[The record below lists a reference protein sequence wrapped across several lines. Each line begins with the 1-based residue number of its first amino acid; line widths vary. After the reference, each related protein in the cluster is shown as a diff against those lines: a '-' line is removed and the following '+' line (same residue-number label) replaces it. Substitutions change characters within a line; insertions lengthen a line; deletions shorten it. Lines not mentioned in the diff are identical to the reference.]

1 MEVARDNRAEQ
12 ASCELSPES
21 GICAKTPMVGYK
33 VYTMP
38 TDPHT
43 KNYERRVGNGYRWV
57 GLPFWNKR
65 AQTREEVQE
74 SPMAEQG

>member
-1 MEVARDNRAEQ
+1 
-12 ASCELSPES
+12 
-21 GICAKTPMVGYK
+21 MVGYK

-43 KNYERRVGNGYRWV
+43 KNYERRVGNGHRWV
-57 GLPFWNKR
+57 GFPFWNER

-74 SPMAEQG
+74 SPMVE